1 MTAAVIAIVLFA
13 ALLHAVW
20 NALVKGATDRA
31 VTLGLIATGH
41 VVPAAFI
48 VWFVPPPA
56 PAAIPFIVAST
67 VIHWGYYVF
76 LNLSYRFA
84 DLSFAYP
91 VARGLAPVL
100 IALGA
105 LFVADEHLAPLAW
118 AGIATVS
125 AGILTLA
132 AVRHADPKGFAA
144 AVATG
149 LIIAS
154 YSIVDGLGIRAS
166 GSPVGY
172 VAWLFLAEIF
182 VAAYVFATRW
192 RRMTALP
199 RRALAIGLSGG
210 AISALAYGVVLYAK
224 TLAPLGIVSAL
235 RETSV
240 IFAAMIG
247 VVLMGEGPAAR
258 RILAA
263 VIVACGI
270 ILLTAA

>member
-1 MTAAVIAIVLFA
+1 MTPLTIGIVLFA
-13 ALLHAVW
+13 ALLHAIW
-20 NALVKGATDRA
+20 NALVKGAADRT

-41 VVPAAFI
+41 VLPALVV
-48 VWFVPPPA
+48 VWFVPAPD
-56 PAAIPFIVAST
+56 PAAIPYIVAST
-67 VIHWGYYVF
+67 VIHWGYYLF

-91 VARGLAPVL
+91 VARGVAPVL

-105 LFVADEHLAPLAW
+105 LFVAEEHLAPLAW

-132 AVRHADPKGFAA
+132 AVRRANSNGLAA
-144 AVATG
+144 AMTTG
-149 LIIAS
+149 LIITA
-154 YSIVDGLGIRAS
+154 YSIADGLGIRVS

-172 VAWLFLAEIF
+172 VAWLFIAEVVVSAF
-182 VAAYVFATRW
+182 VLTTR
-192 RRMTALP
+192 RTRVAVLP
-199 RRALAIGLSGG
+199 LRSIAIGLAGG
-210 AISALAYGVVLYAK
+210 MISALAYGLVLYAK

-258 RILAA
+258 RIVAA
-263 VIVACGI
+263 AIVAAGI
-270 ILLTAA
+270 ILLTLA

>member
-1 MTAAVIAIVLFA
+1 MTPAVIAIVLA
-13 ALLHAVW
+13 AAAMHAGW
-20 NALVKGATDRA
+20 NALVKGAADRT
-31 VTLGLIATGH
+31 VILGLIATGH
-41 VVPAAFI
+41 VLPALAL
-48 VWFVPPPA
+48 VWYVAPPA
-56 PAAIPFIVAST
+56 PAAIPYIIAST

-91 VARGLAPVL
+91 VARGIAPVL

-105 LFVADEHLAPLAW
+105 LFAADEHLAPLAW
-118 AGIATVS
+118 IGIATVS

-132 AVRHADPKGFAA
+132 AIRRADPKGLAA
-144 AVATG
+144 ALMTG
-149 LIIAS
+149 LIIAA
-154 YSIVDGLGIRAS
+154 YSIADGLGIRVS

-182 VAAYVFATRW
+182 VAVFVLSTR
-192 RRMTALP
+192 RARLAALP
-199 RRALAIGLSGG
+199 RRAIAIGLVGG
-210 AISALAYGVVLYAK
+210 MISALAYGLVLYAK

-247 VVLMGEGPAAR
+247 VLLMGEGPAAR

-263 VIVACGI
+263 AIVAAGV
-270 ILLTAA
+270 ILLTLA

>member
-1 MTAAVIAIVLFA
+1 VTPAVIAIVLA
-13 ALLHAVW
+13 AAAMHAGW
-20 NALVKGATDRA
+20 NALVKGAADRT

-41 VVPAAFI
+41 VIPAAFI
-48 VWFVPPPA
+48 VWLVPPPD
-56 PAAIPFIVAST
+56 PAAISYIVAST

-76 LNLSYRFA
+76 LNLSYRWA

-91 VARGLAPVL
+91 VARGIAPVL

-105 LFVADEHLAPLAW
+105 VFAADEYLAPLAW

-132 AVRHADPKGFAA
+132 AVRRAEPRGLAA
-144 AVATG
+144 ALTTG
-149 LIIAS
+149 LIIAA
-154 YSIVDGLGIRAS
+154 YSIADGLGIRVS
-166 GSPVGY
+166 GSPIGY
-172 VAWLFLAEIF
+172 VAWLFLAEVF
-182 VAAYVFATRW
+182 VAVFVLATR
-192 RRMTALP
+192 RRRLAALP
-199 RRALAIGLSGG
+199 RRTIAIGLAGG
-210 AISALAYGVVLYAK
+210 MISALAYGLVLYAK

-247 VVLMGEGPAAR
+247 VLLMGEGPAGR

-263 VIVACGI
+263 LIVAAGI
-270 ILLTAA
+270 MLLTIA

>member
-13 ALLHAVW
+13 ALLHASW
-20 NALVKGATDRA
+20 NALVKGAVDRA

-41 VVPAAFI
+41 VVPAAII
-48 VWFVPPPA
+48 VWFVPPPD

-91 VARGLAPVL
+91 VARGIAPVL

-105 LFVADEHLAPLAW
+105 LFVADEYLTTLAW

-132 AVRHADPKGFAA
+132 AVRHADPKGLAA
-144 AVATG
+144 ALMTG
-149 LIIAS
+149 LIIAA
-154 YSIVDGLGIRAS
+154 YSIADGLGIRVS
-166 GSPVGY
+166 GSPIGY

-182 VAAYVFATRW
+182 VAAFVLTTRW
-192 RRMTALP
+192 RRVTALP
-199 RRALAIGLSGG
+199 RRALAIGLTGG
-210 AISALAYGVVLYAK
+210 AISALAYGLVLYAK

-247 VVLMGEGPAAR
+247 VLLMGEGPAAR

-263 VIVACGI
+263 VIVAGGI

>member
-1 MTAAVIAIVLFA
+1 MTPAVIAIVLAA
-13 ALLHAVW
+13 ALMHAVW
-20 NALVKGATDRA
+20 NALVKGAADRA

-41 VVPAAFI
+41 VVPAMFI
-48 VWFVPPPA
+48 VWYVPPPD
-56 PAAIPFIVAST
+56 PAAIPYIIAST

-91 VARGLAPVL
+91 VARGIAPVL

-105 LFVADEHLAPLAW
+105 IFAADEYLAPLAW

-132 AVRHADPKGFAA
+132 AVRHADIKGFAA
-144 AVATG
+144 AIATG
-149 LIIAS
+149 LIIAT
-154 YSIVDGLGIRAS
+154 YSITDGLGIRVS
-166 GSPVGY
+166 GSPLGY

-192 RRMTALP
+192 QRLTALP
-199 RRALAIGLSGG
+199 RRSIAIGLAGG
-210 AISALAYGVVLYAK
+210 TISALAYGLVLYAK

-247 VVLMGEGPAAR
+247 VLLMGEGPAGR

-263 VIVACGI
+263 IIVAAGI

>member
-1 MTAAVIAIVLFA
+1 MTPAVIAIVLA
-13 ALLHAVW
+13 AAAMHAGW
-20 NALVKGATDRA
+20 NALVKGAADRT
-31 VTLGLIATGH
+31 VILGLIATGH
-41 VVPAAFI
+41 VLPALAL
-48 VWFVPPPA
+48 VWFVPPPD
-56 PAAIPFIVAST
+56 PAAIPYIVAST

-91 VARGLAPVL
+91 VARGIAPVL

-105 LFVADEHLAPLAW
+105 LFAADEYLAPLAW
-118 AGIATVS
+118 IGIATVS

-132 AVRHADPKGFAA
+132 AVRRADPNGLAA
-144 AVATG
+144 ALMTG
-149 LIIAS
+149 LIIAA
-154 YSIVDGLGIRAS
+154 YSIADGLGIRVS

-182 VAAYVFATRW
+182 VAAFVLVTR
-192 RRMTALP
+192 RRRLAALP
-199 RRALAIGLSGG
+199 RRAIAIGLAGG
-210 AISALAYGVVLYAK
+210 MISALAYGLVLYAK

-247 VVLMGEGPAAR
+247 VLLMGEGPAAR

-263 VIVACGI
+263 AIVAAGI
-270 ILLTAA
+270 ILLTLA